1 MLGSLLQK
9 QQKIMRMWNSAE
21 NGIGKFIRLSDQ
33 LNECNKEEER
43 EEEYSEVLR
52 MGSMVDNDTRE
63 KE

>member
-21 NGIGKFIRLSDQ
+21 NGIGKFVRLSDQ
-33 LNECNKEEER
+33 LNECSKEEER

>member
-33 LNECNKEEER
+33 LNECSKEEER